1 MSKTKKIIL
10 IVVSSILGLLLIAG
24 ITYTAFYYH
33 GKSKFHKSD
42 SHIENNNV
50 TADDDS
56 DDVVVY
62 GGKKYELNKNAV
74 NILFLGVD
82 KQNLSENLG
91 YGRNGQA
98 DAIFVMSIDT
108 SDKSINII
116 PISRETMCDVNVYSD
131 AGNFG
136 GTRKEQLCLAY
147 AYGNSPAESS
157 ENVLK
162 SVKRA
167 LYGINISSY
176 ITVDLKCIE
185 KVVDNLGGIEITPD
199 EDIVLEKLGTLK
211 KGKKTTLNG
220 KWALAYIRTRG
231 DDISAN
237 EKRME
242 RQNEFI
248 KVFASKFGNALL
260 KNPSKLS
267 SFYNTLKPYYSTNMD
282 FSQLTY
288 LATNFL
294 VGNIG
299 NNFKYHKITGTLQK
313 GEKWVEFIPDE
324 KSVLEN
330 IMTVFYKEKATA

>member
-1 MSKTKKIIL
+1 MTKPKKIIL
-10 IVVSSILGLLLIAG
+10 IVFSVILGILIILG
-24 ITYTAFYYH
+24 STYAAFYYK
-33 GKSKFHKSD
+33 GKNRFHKSD
-42 SHIENNNV
+42 SHIENSNV
-50 TADDDS
+50 TSAEDS
-56 DDVVVY
+56 EDVILY
-62 GGKKYELNKNAV
+62 NGKKYELKKSAV
-74 NILFLGVD
+74 NIMFLGID
-82 KQNLSENLG
+82 KQNLSKNLG
-91 YGRNGQA
+91 YGKNGQA

-131 AGNFG
+131 TGNFG

-147 AYGNSPAESS
+147 AYGDSAETSS
-157 ENVLK
+157 ENVLR
-162 SVKRA
+162 SVKRV
-167 LYGINISSY
+167 LYGINISY
-176 ITVDLKCIE
+176 YVTVDLKCIE

-199 EDIVLEKLGTLK
+199 EDIELEKLGTLK
-211 KGKKTTLNG
+211 KGQKANLNG

-237 EKRME
+237 EKRMA
-242 RQNEFI
+242 RQNEFLKI
-248 KVFASKFGNALL
+248 FASKFGNSIL

-267 SFYNTLKPYYSTNMD
+267 SFYNSLKPYYSTNMD

-299 NNFKYHKITGTLQK
+299 NNFHYYKITGSLKK

-324 KSVLEN
+324 NSVLEN
-330 IMTVFYKEKATA
+330 IMSVFYKQKTAD